1 MRDIRTIH
9 FQDSQLSGMPLWDKE
24 KVMSAERNKQV
35 IERIYA
41 AMARGD
47 RAVFAASVHADYVWR
62 FPGHC
67 SWSRRFEGHDA
78 IHRDLLRPLFGLFA
92 TDYTARAINLV
103 AEGETVVRQPLLLH
117 FPLSRRQDRRGS
129 RILRYRPG
137 RTRARQLRCGVGRA
151 SGRRSGKCARRTA
164 SHLVY
169 CYTKSPMV
177 HNLLRGECHV

>member
-1 MRDIRTIH
+1 
-9 FQDSQLSGMPLWDKE
+9 MPLWDKE

-67 SWSRRFEGHDA
+67 SWSRQFEGRDA

-103 AEGETVVRQPLLLH
+103 AEGDTVVAEV
-117 FPLSRRQDRRGS
+117 RGDVMLKS
-129 RILRYRPG
+129 GARYDNHYCFIFQFRDG
-137 RTRARQLRCGVGRA
+137 KIAEVVEYCDTDLEERVLGNYDAVLAAHQA
-151 SGRRSGKCARRTA
+151 SGPANA
-164 SHLVY
+164 
-169 CYTKSPMV
+169 P
-177 HNLLRGECHV
+177 